1 MIAVVSGMRSVTY
14 TIRITIV
21 FTLFSFA
28 LAPFS
33 PASATEV
40 GKATY
45 LWNLSNFT
53 GVIPFTWV
61 RVVPDQARNEVYV
74 CDGHLIYVFNAVG
87 MEIYRFGEDE
97 LLGTPYDVAVLES
110 GDLLL
115 LSIFNDGSPS
125 PALVRCDYR
134 GEFLERRPVSG
145 IPDGFGTFTPTR
157 MVLRGE
163 KLYLADLSNMKVA
176 VADRVGFIQESI
188 DIAGILEMKEKQVAD
203 FIALNGFDADHEGNL
218 YFTLPTLF
226 KAYRLSADRTLK
238 SFGTPGGSPG
248 RFGVVAGI
256 AVVRSGAIYVVD
268 TLRSVVLAFD
278 RDFNFLY
285 EFGYRTPRP
294 GGLVAPKEV
303 TVSPGRIY
311 VTQQGVRGVNVYQGI
326 SN

>member
-1 MIAVVSGMRSVTY
+1 MGLSLMVVPSYAGAAGNP
-14 TIRITIV
+14 
-21 FTLFSFA
+21 L
-28 LAPFS
+28 
-33 PASATEV
+33 
-40 GKATY
+40 Y

-61 RVVPDQARNEVYV
+61 RVVPDQAHNEVYV
-74 CDGHLIYVFNAVG
+74 CDGSLIYVFNATG

-97 LLGTPYDVAVLES
+97 RLGTPYDVAVLES

-115 LSIFNDGSPS
+115 LSSFRDGSPS

-163 KLYLADLSNMKVA
+163 KLYLADLSQMRVA
-176 VADRVGFIQESI
+176 VGDRGGFIQESI
-188 DIAGILEMKEKQVAD
+188 DIAEILNMRERQVAD
-203 FIALNGFDADHEGNL
+203 YLAIGGFDADHEGNL
-218 YFTLPTLF
+218 YFTMPTLF
-226 KAYRLSADRTLK
+226 KAYRLSANRTVE
-238 SFGTPGGSPG
+238 SFGKPGGAPG
-248 RFGVVAGI
+248 KFGVVSGI
-256 AVVRSGAIYVVD
+256 AVDRSGTIYVVD
-268 TLRSVVLAFD
+268 TLRCVVLAFD
-278 RDFNFLY
+278 RDFDFQY

-303 TVSPGRIY
+303 AVSPGRIY
-311 VTQQGVRGVNVYQGI
+311 VTQQGVRGVTVYQGI